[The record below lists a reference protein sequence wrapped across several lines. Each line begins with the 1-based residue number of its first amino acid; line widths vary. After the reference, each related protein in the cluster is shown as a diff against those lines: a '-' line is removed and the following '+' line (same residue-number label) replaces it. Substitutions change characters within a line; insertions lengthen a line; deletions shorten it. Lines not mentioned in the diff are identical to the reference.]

1 MSNTS
6 TDDEDDGTIFRET
19 PTLEEIEKFRPKA
32 RNDMLISGW
41 DDQDENIEV
50 ERNPHETPEK
60 EILWAAESGELE
72 VVEDLLKKHPH
83 LINTRDK
90 DNYTPL
96 HRQDYFIKQRT
107 VIILMWLMHTTTAGA
122 DPNAETEMKWTPL
135 HSACKWNNASVAGL
149 LLQYGAN
156 VNAQSNGGQTP
167 LHVASS
173 SSDCRE
179 VLTILLLTE
188 GIKPNILNSSNETA
202 FDIAKRSGKYYYL
215 FDIAHDALND
225 EDLY

>member
-1 MSNTS
+1 MSNIS

-96 HRQDYFIKQRT
+96 HRAAYSHNFDVAHALLQ
-107 VIILMWLMHTTTAGA
+107 AGA
-122 DPNAETEMKWTPL
+122 DPNAETKMKWTPL